1 MGTAS
6 PALVLF
12 LIISHMTVSSTMLVL
27 NKAVLRYLPVATT
40 VLVFQ
45 AAPPLPSYRQPPA

>member
-45 AAPPLPSYRQPPA
+45 AAPPLPSF